1 MPLRAKIKMAI
12 PKSQTLVYKRVDNV
26 NIELDFF
33 LPSSPSNVPVL
44 LWFHGGG
51 LLQGQRKSVA
61 PHMLRGVE
69 KHSYALI
76 SADYRLAPQASAA
89 KILTDVT
96 DCIKYIRNHLV
107 NEAGLKEGEVNV
119 SKIAVSGS
127 SAGGYLALLA
137 GLNAQPRPDVV
148 LAIYPITD
156 PLGSFFTNSQPHP
169 DGKIDKSTVAPFLNP
184 KANVMS
190 GNPPENPR
198 NKMYYYMMQEAILAD
213 LLCVREP
220 DVEFRIAKALTER
233 GIDRGV
239 EVLPPI
245 YVIHGDADKFVGVE
259 QADEV
264 VQVLKDMGAVVEYE
278 RLSGLDH
285 LFDKEEKVDMDGM
298 YAFMKKYI

>member
-1 MPLRAKIKMAI
+1 MAV
-12 PKSQTLVYKRVDNV
+12 PNSQTLIYKRVDNV
-26 NIELDFF
+26 NIELELY
-33 LPSSPSNVPVL
+33 LPPSPENVPIL

-51 LLQGQRKSVA
+51 LLQGQKKSVA

-69 KHSYALI
+69 KHNYALI
-76 SADYRLAPQASAA
+76 SADYRLAPQASVAE
-89 KILTDVT
+89 ILTDVT

-107 NEAGLKEGEVNV
+107 VEAGLKDGEVNV

-137 GLNAQPRPDVV
+137 ALNAEPRPDVV

-156 PLGSFFTNSQPHP
+156 PLGTFFTNSQPHP
-169 DGKIDKSTVAPFLNP
+169 DGKIEKDTVAQFLEP
-184 KANVMS
+184 KADAMS
-190 GNPPENPR
+190 ANSPESPR

-213 LLCVREP
+213 LLGVREP
-220 DVEFRIAKALTER
+220 DVQFRIAKALAER
-233 GIDRGV
+233 GIEKGV
-239 EVLPPI
+239 EGLPPI
-245 YVIHGDADKFVGVE
+245 YIVHGDADKFVGVE

-285 LFDKEEKVDMDGM
+285 LFDKEEKVNLDGM
-298 YAFMKKYI
+298 YAFLKKYI